1 MCLSNVYRNQIGDDN
16 LLLSNVQRIESHG
29 GRIVLTDILERQVT
43 IEGELQMANCTCLAS
58 DLGCQTGR

>member
-43 IEGELQMANCTCLAS
+43 IEGELQMA
-58 DLGCQTGR
+58 DLVDGKVIIVPKKD

>member
-43 IEGELQMANCTCLAS
+43 IEGELQMA
-58 DLGCQTGR
+58 DLVDGKVIIVPKQD